1 MELLFPSMVDHM
13 SKYIAVIGAG
23 IFGTSIA
30 IRLHEDGHRV
40 KLIESH
46 NDILKG
52 TSFNNTRR
60 VHLGFHY
67 PRDLSTAKQSFGG
80 FESFY
85 KKYKECIKTNFLNY
99 YFIAKENSKTS
110 LEEYIKFSLQLG
122 APFEEVLDKLPAN
135 VQNCNGG
142 IKCPEYVYD
151 CNKLRNLIHT
161 EIDKS
166 KLNLMLSTKVKSI
179 KKINGY
185 QLSYENMKN
194 EDFDAVINCSYYNIN
209 QFDKNLD
216 ISSGLSQYEYTI
228 NFVIDLPIEHIGI
241 TIMDGSFVTLLP
253 YEKPG
258 RFILYHVKHSVL
270 KSIIDVKPP
279 KEWEHPNTAP
289 TISTDIDQL
298 FSKTIK
304 DSAYY
309 IPILKKAKF
318 VKLLESPRM
327 VLANKEETD
336 ARPSILNIPIKN
348 YLTVFSG
355 KVDHCFSVSTKISS
369 YFSP

>member
-1 MELLFPSMVDHM
+1 M
-13 SKYIAVIGAG
+13 SKSIAVIGAG
-23 IFGTSIA
+23 IFGTTIA
-30 IRLHEDGHRV
+30 LRLIADGHQV

-52 TSFNNTRR
+52 TSYNNTRR

-67 PRDLSTAKQSFGG
+67 PRDLSTAKQSFSG
-80 FESFY
+80 FENFY
-85 KKYKECIKTNFLNY
+85 KKYKKCIKRNFQNFYL
-99 YFIAKENSKTS
+99 IAEKNSKTS
-110 LEEYIKFSLQLG
+110 LEEYIKFSLRLG
-122 APFEEVLDKLPAN
+122 APFEEVWDKLPAN

-151 CNKLRNLIHT
+151 CDQLRNLMHT

-166 KLNLMLSTKVKSI
+166 NINLMLSTKVKSI
-179 KKINGY
+179 KKTNGY

-194 EDFDAVINCSYYNIN
+194 EDFDAVVNCSYYNIN

-216 ISSGLSQYEYTI
+216 ISSALSQYEYTI
-228 NFVIDLPIEHIGI
+228 NFVIDLPIEQVGI
-241 TIMDGSFVTLLP
+241 TIMDGPFVTLLP
-253 YEKPG
+253 FGKPG

-270 KSIIDVKPP
+270 KSIINVTPP
-279 KEWEHPNTAP
+279 IEWESPKTAP
-289 TISTDIDQL
+289 SISTDIDQL
-298 FSKTIK
+298 FNKTIK

-318 VKLLESPRM
+318 IKILESPRM

-369 YFSP
+369 YFSS

>member
-1 MELLFPSMVDHM
+1 MGRLYPLTVDHM

-23 IFGTSIA
+23 IFGTTIA
-30 IRLHEDGHRV
+30 LRLNADGHRV
-40 KLIESH
+40 KLIESRD
-46 NDILKG
+46 DILKG

-99 YFIAKENSKTS
+99 YLIAKQNSKTS
-110 LEEYIKFSLQLG
+110 LDEYINFSSRLG
-122 APFEEVLDKLPAN
+122 APFEEITKKLPAN
-135 VQNCNGG
+135 VQNCDGG

-151 CNKLRNLIHT
+151 CDKLRDLIHA
-161 EIDKS
+161 ELAQNDIS
-166 KLNLMLSTKVKSI
+166 VMLSRKVKSI
-179 KKINGY
+179 KSNVGY
-185 QLSYENMKN
+185 QLTYENIKKEN
-194 EDFDAVINCSYYNIN
+194 FDAVVNCSYYNIN
-209 QFDKNLD
+209 QFNKILG
-216 ISSGLSQYEYTI
+216 IQSELTQYEYTI
-228 NFVIDLPIEHIGI
+228 NFIIDLPIQHVGI
-241 TIMDGSFVTLLP
+241 TVMDGPFVTLLP
-253 YEKPG
+253 FGKPG

-270 KSIIDVKPP
+270 ESAINDRPP
-279 KEWEHPNTAP
+279 NAWETSKNSPSVSA
-289 TISTDIDQL
+289 DIKQI
-298 FSKTIK
+298 FAETIK
-304 DSAYY
+304 DSSHF

-336 ARPSILNIPIKN
+336 ARPSILNMPIKN

-355 KVDHCFSVSTKISS
+355 KVDHCFNVSNKISN
-369 YFSP
+369 YFSN